1 MTDSTKIEIEIPEE
15 PTEKVEEV
23 QEQVDKLEGKVETLT
38 EVVSEP
44 PEIPEHE
51 HAFHHEI
58 LTRLSRLED
67 TTDTLVKRE
76 VTRTVDDMHEK
87 NAEQVAEAEA
97 EEEIQESTPKETT
110 ITTEE
115 IPPDPT
121 EEVTII
127 EPPVERSRKE
137 TPPGIWGV
145 IKKMGF

>member
-1 MTDSTKIEIEIPEE
+1 M
-15 PTEKVEEV
+15 
-23 QEQVDKLEGKVETLT
+23 
-38 EVVSEP
+38 
-44 PEIPEHE
+44 
-51 HAFHHEI
+51 
-58 LTRLSRLED
+58 
-67 TTDTLVKRE
+67 KRE